1 MNNIDVVEI
10 CKRFGVSYPKNINRI
25 IDIREALNIFKDN
38 KSVFNH
44 LLDKYGTMMSN
55 NKERE
60 IKKLK
65 SDINN
70 LREESRIHD
79 EKRGQQIKIYDQ
91 ELKDRDQQI
100 KIYDQQNKLH
110 KEQINTRDEELKYRD
125 QQIKAYEEQIK
136 AHDEELRYHDQRIK
150 GANKIVNTKNML
162 ACFLIIVLI
171 IICVVIAMIPFN
183 NLKDTRESE
192 EYKFYDKYKLHK
204 RYESI
209 F

>member
-10 CKRFGVSYPKNINRI
+10 CKRFGVSYPKNVNRV

-44 LLDKYGTMMSN
+44 LLDKYGAMMSN

-70 LREESRIHD
+70 LREESRVHD
-79 EKRGQQIKIYDQ
+79 EKLDQQIKIYDQ

-110 KEQINTRDEELKYRD
+110 REQINTRD

-136 AHDEELRYHDQRIK
+136 AHDEELRYRDQRINELTKIK
-150 GANKIVNTKNML
+150 GADKIIDTKYLL

-171 IICVVIAMIPFN
+171 IICVVIAMIPVN
-183 NLKDTRESE
+183 NLKDARESE

>member
-10 CKRFGVSYPKNINRI
+10 CKRFGVSYPKNVNRV

-44 LLDKYGTMMSN
+44 LLDKYGAMMSN

-70 LREESRIHD
+70 LREESRVHD
-79 EKRGQQIKIYDQ
+79 EKLDQQIKIYDQ

-110 KEQINTRDEELKYRD
+110 KEQINTRD

-136 AHDEELRYHDQRIK
+136 AHDEELRYRDQRINELTKIK
-150 GANKIVNTKNML
+150 GADKIIDTKYLL

-171 IICVVIAMIPFN
+171 IICVVIAMIPLN
-183 NLKDTRESE
+183 KLKDARESE

>member
-1 MNNIDVVEI
+1 MNNIDVIEI
-10 CKRFGVSYPKNINRI
+10 CKRFGVSYPKNVNRV

-60 IKKLK
+60 IKRLK

-70 LREESRIHD
+70 LREESRVHD
-79 EKRGQQIKIYDQ
+79 EKLDQQIKIYDQ

-100 KIYDQQNKLH
+100 KIYDQQIKSRDR
-110 KEQINTRDEELKYRD
+110 QIN
-125 QQIKAYEEQIK
+125 
-136 AHDEELRYHDQRIK
+136 AHEEELRYRDQRINELVKIK
-150 GANKIVNTKNML
+150 GADKIIDTKYLL

>member
-1 MNNIDVVEI
+1 MNNIDVIEI
-10 CKRFGVSYPKNINRI
+10 CKRFGVSYPKNVNRV

-44 LLDKYGTMMSN
+44 LLDKYSAMMSN

-60 IKKLK
+60 IKRLK

-70 LREESRIHD
+70 LREESRVHD
-79 EKRGQQIKIYDQ
+79 EKLDQQIKIYGQ

-110 KEQINTRDEELKYRD
+110 REQINTRD

-136 AHDEELRYHDQRIK
+136 AHDEELRYHDQRINELVKIK
-150 GANKIVNTKNML
+150 GADKIANTKNML
-162 ACFLIIVLI
+162 TCFLIIVLI
-171 IICVVIAMIPFN
+171 IICVVIAMIPVN
-183 NLKDTRESE
+183 NLKDARESE

>member
-10 CKRFGVSYPKNINRI
+10 CKRFGVSYPKNVNRV

-44 LLDKYGTMMSN
+44 LLDKYGAMMSN

-79 EKRGQQIKIYDQ
+79 EKRDQQIKIYDQ

-100 KIYDQQNKLH
+100 KIYDQQIKA
-110 KEQINTRDEELKYRD
+110 RD
-125 QQIKAYEEQIK
+125 QQIN
-136 AHDEELRYHDQRIK
+136 AHEEELRYRDQRINELEKIYNNAKIK
-150 GANKIVNTKNML
+150 GANKIANTKNML

>member
-10 CKRFGVSYPKNINRI
+10 CKRFGVSYPKNVNRV

-60 IKKLK
+60 IKRLK
-65 SDINN
+65 SDIDN
-70 LREESRIHD
+70 LREESRIYD
-79 EKRGQQIKIYDQ
+79 EKRDQQIKIYDQ

-110 KEQINTRDEELKYRD
+110 RE
-125 QQIKAYEEQIK
+125 QIKAYEEQIK
-136 AHDEELRYHDQRIK
+136 AHDEELRYRDQRINELTKIK
-150 GANKIVNTKNML
+150 GADKIIDTKYLL

-171 IICVVIAMIPFN
+171 IICVVIAMIPLN
-183 NLKDTRESE
+183 NLKDARESE
-192 EYKFYDKYKLHK
+192 EYKFYDKYRLHK

>member
-10 CKRFGVSYPKNINRI
+10 CKRFGVSYPKNVNRV

-44 LLDKYGTMMSN
+44 LLDKYGAMMSN

-60 IKKLK
+60 IKRLK
-65 SDINN
+65 SDIDN
-70 LREESRIHD
+70 LREESRIYD
-79 EKRGQQIKIYDQ
+79 EKRDQQIKIYDQ

-110 KEQINTRDEELKYRD
+110 REQINTRD

>member
-10 CKRFGVSYPKNINRI
+10 CKRFGVSYPKNVNRV

-65 SDINN
+65 SDMNN

-79 EKRGQQIKIYDQ
+79 EKRDQQIKIYDQ

-110 KEQINTRDEELKYRD
+110 KEQINTRD

-136 AHDEELRYHDQRIK
+136 AHEEELRYRDQRINELVKIK
-150 GANKIVNTKNML
+150 GADKIIDTKYLL

-171 IICVVIAMIPFN
+171 IICVVIAMIPVN
-183 NLKDTRESE
+183 NLKDARESE

>member
-10 CKRFGVSYPKNINRI
+10 CKRFGVSYPKNVNRV

-65 SDINN
+65 SDMGN

-79 EKRGQQIKIYDQ
+79 EKRDQQIKIYDQ

-100 KIYDQQNKLH
+100 KS
-110 KEQINTRDEELKYRD
+110 RD
-125 QQIKAYEEQIK
+125 QQINMHE
-136 AHDEELRYHDQRIK
+136 EELRYRDQRINELEKIYNNAKIK
-150 GANKIVNTKNML
+150 GANKIANTKNML
-162 ACFLIIVLI
+162 VCFLIIVLI
-171 IICVVIAMIPFN
+171 IICVIIAMIPFN

>member
-10 CKRFGVSYPKNINRI
+10 CKRFGVSYPKNVNRV

-44 LLDKYGTMMSN
+44 LLDKYGAMMSN

-60 IKKLK
+60 IKRLK
-65 SDINN
+65 SDIDN
-70 LREESRIHD
+70 LREESRIYD
-79 EKRGQQIKIYDQ
+79 EKRDQQIKIYDQ

-110 KEQINTRDEELKYRD
+110 RE
-125 QQIKAYEEQIK
+125 QIKAYEEQIK

>member
-10 CKRFGVSYPKNINRI
+10 CKRFGVSYPKNVNRV

-65 SDINN
+65 SDMNN
-70 LREESRIHD
+70 LREESRIYD
-79 EKRGQQIKIYDQ
+79 EKRDQQIKIYDQ

-100 KIYDQQNKLH
+100 KIYDQQIKS
-110 KEQINTRDEELKYRD
+110 RD
-125 QQIKAYEEQIK
+125 QQIN
-136 AHDEELRYHDQRIK
+136 AHEEELRYRDQRINELEKIYNNAKIK
-150 GANKIVNTKNML
+150 GANKIANTKNML

-171 IICVVIAMIPFN
+171 IICVVIAMIPVN
-183 NLKDTRESE
+183 NLKDARESE

>member
-10 CKRFGVSYPKNINRI
+10 CKRFGVSYPKNVNRV

-65 SDINN
+65 SDMNN

-79 EKRGQQIKIYDQ
+79 EKRDQQIKIYDQ

-110 KEQINTRDEELKYRD
+110 REQINTRD

-171 IICVVIAMIPFN
+171 IICVVIAMIPVN
-183 NLKDTRESE
+183 NLKDARESE

>member
-10 CKRFGVSYPKNINRI
+10 CKRFGVSYPKNVNRV

-44 LLDKYGTMMSN
+44 LLDKYGAMMSN

-70 LREESRIHD
+70 LREESRVHD
-79 EKRGQQIKIYDQ
+79 EKLDQQIKIYDQ

-110 KEQINTRDEELKYRD
+110 KEQINIRD

-136 AHDEELRYHDQRIK
+136 AHEEELRYRDQRINELVKIK
-150 GANKIVNTKNML
+150 GADKIIDTKYLL

-171 IICVVIAMIPFN
+171 IICVVIAMIPVN
-183 NLKDTRESE
+183 NLKDARESE

>member
-10 CKRFGVSYPKNINRI
+10 CKRFGVSYPKNVNRV

-44 LLDKYGTMMSN
+44 LLDKYGAMMSN

-70 LREESRIHD
+70 LREESRVHD
-79 EKRGQQIKIYDQ
+79 EKLDQQIKIYDQ

-100 KIYDQQNKLH
+100 KIYDQ
-110 KEQINTRDEELKYRD
+110 ELKDRD
-125 QQIKAYEEQIK
+125 QQIKSRDQQIN
-136 AHDEELRYHDQRIK
+136 AHEEELRYCDQRI
-150 GANKIVNTKNML
+150 NELEKIY
-162 ACFLIIVLI
+162 
-171 IICVVIAMIPFN
+171 N
-183 NLKDTRESE
+183 NEK
-192 EYKFYDKYKLHK
+192 
-204 RYESI
+204 
-209 F
+209 

>member
-1 MNNIDVVEI
+1 MNNIDVIEI
-10 CKRFGVSYPKNINRI
+10 CKRFGVSYPKNVNRV

-65 SDINN
+65 SDIDN
-70 LREESRIHD
+70 LREESRIYD
-79 EKRGQQIKIYDQ
+79 EKRDQQIKIYDQ

-100 KIYDQQNKLH
+100 KS
-110 KEQINTRDEELKYRD
+110 RD
-125 QQIKAYEEQIK
+125 QQINMHE
-136 AHDEELRYHDQRIK
+136 EELRYRDQRINELEKIYNNAKIK
-150 GANKIVNTKNML
+150 GANKIANTKNML

-183 NLKDTRESE
+183 NLKDARESE

>member
-10 CKRFGVSYPKNINRI
+10 CKRFGVSYPKNVNRV

-70 LREESRIHD
+70 LREESRIYD
-79 EKRGQQIKIYDQ
+79 EKRDQQIKIYDQ

-110 KEQINTRDEELKYRD
+110 REQINTRD

-162 ACFLIIVLI
+162 VCFLIIVLI
-171 IICVVIAMIPFN
+171 IICIVIAMIPVN
-183 NLKDTRESE
+183 NLKDARESE

>member
-10 CKRFGVSYPKNINRI
+10 CKRFGVSYPKNVNRV

-44 LLDKYGTMMSN
+44 LLDKYGTMMGN

-60 IKKLK
+60 IKRLK
-65 SDINN
+65 SDIDN
-70 LREESRIHD
+70 LREESRIYD
-79 EKRGQQIKIYDQ
+79 EKRDQQIKIYDQ

-100 KIYDQQNKLH
+100 KIYDQQNKSH
-110 KEQINTRDEELKYRD
+110 EEIIKARDEELKYRD
-125 QQIKAYEEQIK
+125 QRIN
-136 AHDEELRYHDQRIK
+136 ELEKIYNNAKIK
-150 GANKIVNTKNML
+150 GANKIANTKNML

-183 NLKDTRESE
+183 NLKDARESE

>member
-10 CKRFGVSYPKNINRI
+10 CKRFGVSYPKNVNRV

-44 LLDKYGTMMSN
+44 LLDKYGAMMSN

-60 IKKLK
+60 IKRLK

-70 LREESRIHD
+70 LREESRVHD
-79 EKRGQQIKIYDQ
+79 EKLDQQIKIYGQ

-110 KEQINTRDEELKYRD
+110 REQINTRD

-136 AHDEELRYHDQRIK
+136 AHEEELRYRDQRINELVKIK
-150 GANKIVNTKNML
+150 GADKIIDTKYLL

-171 IICVVIAMIPFN
+171 IICVVIAMIPVN
-183 NLKDTRESE
+183 NLKDARESE

>member
-10 CKRFGVSYPKNINRI
+10 CKRFGVSYPKNVNRV

-44 LLDKYGTMMSN
+44 LLDKYGAMMSN

-60 IKKLK
+60 IKRLK
-65 SDINN
+65 SDIDN
-70 LREESRIHD
+70 LREESRIYD
-79 EKRGQQIKIYDQ
+79 EKRDQQIKIYDQ

-110 KEQINTRDEELKYRD
+110 RE
-125 QQIKAYEEQIK
+125 QIKAYEEQIK
-136 AHDEELRYHDQRIK
+136 AHDEELRYRDQRINELTKIK
-150 GANKIVNTKNML
+150 GADKIIDTKYLL

-171 IICVVIAMIPFN
+171 IICVVIAMIPLN
-183 NLKDTRESE
+183 NLKDARESE
-192 EYKFYDKYKLHK
+192 EYKFYDKYRLHK

>member
-10 CKRFGVSYPKNINRI
+10 CKRFGVSYPKNVNRV

-44 LLDKYGTMMSN
+44 LLDKYSAMMSN

-60 IKKLK
+60 IKRLK

-70 LREESRIHD
+70 LREESRIYD
-79 EKRGQQIKIYDQ
+79 EKRDQQIKIYDQ

-110 KEQINTRDEELKYRD
+110 REQINTRD

-136 AHDEELRYHDQRIK
+136 AHDEELRYRDQRINELTKIK
-150 GANKIVNTKNML
+150 GADKIIDTKYLL

-171 IICVVIAMIPFN
+171 IICVVIAMIPLN
-183 NLKDTRESE
+183 KLKDARESE

>member
-100 KIYDQQNKLH
+100 KS
-110 KEQINTRDEELKYRD
+110 RD
-125 QQIKAYEEQIK
+125 QQINMHE
-136 AHDEELRYHDQRIK
+136 EELRYRDQRINELEKIYNNAKIK
-150 GANKIVNTKNML
+150 GANKIANTKNML

>member
-1 MNNIDVVEI
+1 MNYIDVVEI
-10 CKRFGVSYPKNINRI
+10 CKRFGVSYPKNVNRV

-44 LLDKYGTMMSN
+44 LLDKYSAMMSN

-60 IKKLK
+60 IKRLK

-70 LREESRIHD
+70 LREESRVHD
-79 EKRGQQIKIYDQ
+79 EKRDQQIKVYDQ

-110 KEQINTRDEELKYRD
+110 REQINTRDQR
-125 QQIKAYEEQIK
+125 IKAYEEQIK
-136 AHDEELRYHDQRIK
+136 AHDEELRYRDQRINELTKIK
-150 GANKIVNTKNML
+150 GADKIIDTKYLL

-171 IICVVIAMIPFN
+171 IICVVIAMIPVN
-183 NLKDTRESE
+183 NLKDARESE

>member
-10 CKRFGVSYPKNINRI
+10 CKRFGVSYPKNVNRV

-44 LLDKYGTMMSN
+44 LLDKYGTKMSN

-60 IKKLK
+60 IKRLK

-70 LREESRIHD
+70 LHEESRIYD
-79 EKRGQQIKIYDQ
+79 EKRDQQIKIYDQ

-100 KIYDQQNKLH
+100 KIYDQ
-110 KEQINTRDEELKYRD
+110 ELKDRD
-125 QQIKAYEEQIK
+125 QQIKSRDQQIN
-136 AHDEELRYHDQRIK
+136 AHEEELRYRDQRINELEKIYNNAKIK
-150 GANKIVNTKNML
+150 GANKIANTKNML
-162 ACFLIIVLI
+162 TCFLIIVLI

>member
-10 CKRFGVSYPKNINRI
+10 CKRFGVSYPKNVNRV

-44 LLDKYGTMMSN
+44 LLDKYGAMMSN

-60 IKKLK
+60 IKRLK
-65 SDINN
+65 SDIDN
-70 LREESRIHD
+70 LREESRIYD
-79 EKRGQQIKIYDQ
+79 EKRDQQIKIYDQ

-100 KIYDQQNKLH
+100 KIYDQQNKSH
-110 KEQINTRDEELKYRD
+110 EEIIKARDEELKYRD
-125 QQIKAYEEQIK
+125 QRIN
-136 AHDEELRYHDQRIK
+136 ELEKIYNNAKIK

-171 IICVVIAMIPFN
+171 IICVVIAMIPVN
-183 NLKDTRESE
+183 NLKDARESE

>member
-10 CKRFGVSYPKNINRI
+10 CKRFGVSYPKNVNRV

-65 SDINN
+65 SDMNN
-70 LREESRIHD
+70 LREESRIYD
-79 EKRGQQIKIYDQ
+79 EKRDQQIKIYDQ

-100 KIYDQQNKLH
+100 KIYDQQIKS
-110 KEQINTRDEELKYRD
+110 RD
-125 QQIKAYEEQIK
+125 QQIN
-136 AHDEELRYHDQRIK
+136 AHEEELRYRDQRINELEKIYNNAKIK
-150 GANKIVNTKNML
+150 GANKIANTKNML

-183 NLKDTRESE
+183 NLKNTRESE

>member
-10 CKRFGVSYPKNINRI
+10 CKRFGVSYPKNVNRV

-44 LLDKYGTMMSN
+44 LLDKYGAMMSN

-70 LREESRIHD
+70 LREESRVHD
-79 EKRGQQIKIYDQ
+79 EKLDQQIKIYDQ

-110 KEQINTRDEELKYRD
+110 KEQINTRD

-136 AHDEELRYHDQRIK
+136 AHEEELRYRDQRINELVKIK
-150 GANKIVNTKNML
+150 GADKIIDTKYLL

-171 IICVVIAMIPFN
+171 IICVVIAMIPVN
-183 NLKDTRESE
+183 NLKDARESE

>member
-1 MNNIDVVEI
+1 MNNIDVIEI
-10 CKRFGVSYPKNINRI
+10 CKRFGVSYPKNVNRV

-44 LLDKYGTMMSN
+44 LLDKYGTMMGN

-60 IKKLK
+60 IKRLK

-70 LREESRIHD
+70 LREESRVHD
-79 EKRGQQIKIYDQ
+79 EKLDQQIKIYGQ

-110 KEQINTRDEELKYRD
+110 REQINTRD

-136 AHDEELRYHDQRIK
+136 AHDEELRYHDQRINELVKIK
-150 GANKIVNTKNML
+150 GADKIIDTKYLL

-171 IICVVIAMIPFN
+171 IICVVIAMIPVN
-183 NLKDTRESE
+183 NLKDARESE

>member
-10 CKRFGVSYPKNINRI
+10 CKRFGVSYPKNVNRV

-44 LLDKYGTMMSN
+44 LLDKYGTMMGN

-60 IKKLK
+60 IKRLK
-65 SDINN
+65 SDIDN
-70 LREESRIHD
+70 LREESRIYD
-79 EKRGQQIKIYDQ
+79 EKRDQQIKIYDQ
-91 ELKDRDQQI
+91 ELKDRDQ
-100 KIYDQQNKLH
+100 
-110 KEQINTRDEELKYRD
+110 ELKDRD
-125 QQIKAYEEQIK
+125 QQIKIYNQQIK
-136 AHDEELRYHDQRIK
+136 ARDQQINAHEEELRYRDQRINELEKIYNNAKIK
-150 GANKIVNTKNML
+150 GANKIANTKNML

-171 IICVVIAMIPFN
+171 IICVIIAMIPFN

>member
-10 CKRFGVSYPKNINRI
+10 CKRFGVSYPKNVNRV

-38 KSVFNH
+38 KSVFNY

-60 IKKLK
+60 IKRLK
-65 SDINN
+65 SNIDN
-70 LREESRIHD
+70 LREESRIYD
-79 EKRGQQIKIYDQ
+79 EKRDQQIKIYDQ

-100 KIYDQQNKLH
+100 KIYDQQNKSH
-110 KEQINTRDEELKYRD
+110 EEIIKARDEELKYRD
-125 QQIKAYEEQIK
+125 QRIN
-136 AHDEELRYHDQRIK
+136 ELEKIYNNAKIK
-150 GANKIVNTKNML
+150 GANKIANTKNML

-183 NLKDTRESE
+183 NLKDARESE

>member
-10 CKRFGVSYPKNINRI
+10 CKRFGVSYPKNVNRV

-44 LLDKYGTMMSN
+44 LLDKYGAMMSN

-70 LREESRIHD
+70 LREESRVHD
-79 EKRGQQIKIYDQ
+79 EKLDQQIKIYDQ

-110 KEQINTRDEELKYRD
+110 REQINTRA

-136 AHDEELRYHDQRIK
+136 AHDEELRYHDQRINELVKIK
-150 GANKIVNTKNML
+150 GADKIIDTKYLL

-171 IICVVIAMIPFN
+171 IICVVIAMIPVN
-183 NLKDTRESE
+183 NLKDARESE

>member
-10 CKRFGVSYPKNINRI
+10 CKRFGVSYPKNVNRV

-65 SDINN
+65 SDMNN
-70 LREESRIHD
+70 LREESRIYD
-79 EKRGQQIKIYDQ
+79 EKRDQQIKIYDQ

-110 KEQINTRDEELKYRD
+110 REQINTRD

-162 ACFLIIVLI
+162 VCFLIIVLI
-171 IICVVIAMIPFN
+171 IICIVIAMIPVN
-183 NLKDTRESE
+183 NLKDARESE

>member
-10 CKRFGVSYPKNINRI
+10 CKRFGVSYPKNVNRV

-70 LREESRIHD
+70 LREESRIYD
-79 EKRGQQIKIYDQ
+79 EKRDQQIKIYDQ

-110 KEQINTRDEELKYRD
+110 KEQINTRD

-183 NLKDTRESE
+183 NLKDARESE

>member
-10 CKRFGVSYPKNINRI
+10 CKRFGVSYPKNVNRV

-70 LREESRIHD
+70 LREESRVHD
-79 EKRGQQIKIYDQ
+79 EKLDQQIKIYDQ

-100 KIYDQQNKLH
+100 KIYDQRNKLH
-110 KEQINTRDEELKYRD
+110 REQINTRD

-136 AHDEELRYHDQRIK
+136 AHEEELRYRDQRINELVKIK
-150 GANKIVNTKNML
+150 GADKIIDTKYLL

-171 IICVVIAMIPFN
+171 IICVVIAMIPVN
-183 NLKDTRESE
+183 NLKDARESE

>member
-1 MNNIDVVEI
+1 MNNIDVIEI
-10 CKRFGVSYPKNINRI
+10 CKRFGVSYPKNVNRV

-38 KSVFNH
+38 KSVFNY

-60 IKKLK
+60 IKRLK
-65 SDINN
+65 SNIDN
-70 LREESRIHD
+70 LREESRIYD
-79 EKRGQQIKIYDQ
+79 EKRDQQIKIYDQ

-100 KIYDQQNKLH
+100 KIYDQQNKSH
-110 KEQINTRDEELKYRD
+110 EEIIKARDEELKYRD
-125 QQIKAYEEQIK
+125 QRIN
-136 AHDEELRYHDQRIK
+136 ELEKIYNNAKIK
-150 GANKIVNTKNML
+150 GANKIANTKNML

-183 NLKDTRESE
+183 NLKDARESE

>member
-10 CKRFGVSYPKNINRI
+10 CKRFGVSYPKNVNRV

-60 IKKLK
+60 IKRLK

-70 LREESRIHD
+70 LREESRIYD
-79 EKRGQQIKIYDQ
+79 EKRDQQIKVYDQELKDRDQQIKSRDQQIKIYDQ

-100 KIYDQQNKLH
+100 KS
-110 KEQINTRDEELKYRD
+110 RD
-125 QQIKAYEEQIK
+125 QQIN
-136 AHDEELRYHDQRIK
+136 AHEEELRYRDQRINELVKIK
-150 GANKIVNTKNML
+150 GADKIIDTKYLL

-171 IICVVIAMIPFN
+171 IICVVIAMIPVN
-183 NLKDTRESE
+183 NLKDARESE

>member
-10 CKRFGVSYPKNINRI
+10 CKRFGVSYPKNVNRV

-70 LREESRIHD
+70 LREESRIYD
-79 EKRGQQIKIYDQ
+79 EKRDQQIKIYDQ

-183 NLKDTRESE
+183 NLKDARESE

>member
-10 CKRFGVSYPKNINRI
+10 CKRFGVSYPKNVNRV

-44 LLDKYGTMMSN
+44 LLDKYSAMMSN

-60 IKKLK
+60 IKRLK

-70 LREESRIHD
+70 LREESRVHD
-79 EKRGQQIKIYDQ
+79 EKRDQQIKVYDQ

-110 KEQINTRDEELKYRD
+110 REQINTRDQR
-125 QQIKAYEEQIK
+125 IKAYEEQIK
-136 AHDEELRYHDQRIK
+136 AHDEELRYRDQRINELTKIK
-150 GANKIVNTKNML
+150 GADKIIDTKYLL

-171 IICVVIAMIPFN
+171 IICVVIAMIPVN
-183 NLKDTRESE
+183 NLKDARESE

>member
-10 CKRFGVSYPKNINRI
+10 CKRFGVSYPKNVNRV

-44 LLDKYGTMMSN
+44 LLDKYSAMMSN

-60 IKKLK
+60 IKRLK

-70 LREESRIHD
+70 LREESRVHD
-79 EKRGQQIKIYDQ
+79 EKLDQQIKIYGQ

-110 KEQINTRDEELKYRD
+110 REQINTRD

-136 AHDEELRYHDQRIK
+136 AHDEELRYHDQRINELVKIK
-150 GANKIVNTKNML
+150 GADKIANTKNML
-162 ACFLIIVLI
+162 TCFLIIVLI

>member
-10 CKRFGVSYPKNINRI
+10 CKRFGVSYPKNVNRV

-44 LLDKYGTMMSN
+44 LLDKYSAMMSN

-70 LREESRIHD
+70 LREESRVHD
-79 EKRGQQIKIYDQ
+79 EKLDQQIKIYDQ

-100 KIYDQQNKLH
+100 KIYDQ
-110 KEQINTRDEELKYRD
+110 ELKDRD
-125 QQIKAYEEQIK
+125 QQIKSRDQQIN
-136 AHDEELRYHDQRIK
+136 AHEEELRYCDQRINELEKIYNNAKIK
-150 GANKIVNTKNML
+150 GANKIANTKNML
-162 ACFLIIVLI
+162 TCFLIIVLI
-171 IICVVIAMIPFN
+171 IICVVIAMIPVN
-183 NLKDTRESE
+183 NLKDARESE

>member
-10 CKRFGVSYPKNINRI
+10 CKRFGVSYPKNVNRV

-44 LLDKYGTMMSN
+44 LLDKYSAMMSN

-60 IKKLK
+60 IKRLK

-70 LREESRIHD
+70 LREESRVHD
-79 EKRGQQIKIYDQ
+79 EKLDQQIKIYGQ

-100 KIYDQQNKLH
+100 KIYDQQIKS
-110 KEQINTRDEELKYRD
+110 RD
-125 QQIKAYEEQIK
+125 QQIN
-136 AHDEELRYHDQRIK
+136 AHEEELRYCDQRINELEKIYNNAKIK
-150 GANKIVNTKNML
+150 GANKIANTKNML
-162 ACFLIIVLI
+162 TCFLIIVLI